1 MRHQSREGSLEDAV
15 GVNLVDIVFVNEFE
29 NGVELGTGVPRVT
42 AVEKELP
49 IHMPATRATARAK
62 GIQTLGFLRRLFMR
76 V

>member
-42 AVEKELP
+42 AVEK
-49 IHMPATRATARAK
+49 RAAYPHARNK
-62 GIQTLGFLRRLFMR
+62 GNGQS
-76 V
+76 